1 MKTKFIMKGQDGVR
15 KKPEAGARM
24 CALLM
29 ALLLTS
35 GCSILDSL
43 SPVHEEALP
52 SEEDAAQIEY
62 NVGTTQSTSY
72 SATLYYIYQ
81 GDNDML
87 LPEKRTLSFDQDR
100 RIETV
105 LIEELIKGPA
115 PEQTNLL
122 AVIDPNTK
130 VISVTGDIGAS
141 DTLYITLSAE
151 FLNEPPVYKEKYT
164 DDPAELNRYR
174 RQAVNAIVNTIT
186 ELGQFSRVDIQIQD
200 GKNTR
205 RLINSEAGR
214 TTNPANTLEPVT
226 RQYDVIITPRM
237 VVQKVFTLMR
247 DRAWRA
253 PLGNYLS
260 FEGSQDNGLATSEER
275 AYAELA
281 AQDVQIEDFTIG
293 DVTQSTDG
301 KSAVVTVRQLQLRD
315 KLGKVKYSKEN
326 VPIKLTL
333 ENGIWKIPYT
343 RFSNILTLQ

>member
-1 MKTKFIMKGQDGVR
+1 MRIAFKIKEKDGKSKRRWIGVQ
-15 KKPEAGARM
+15 M
-24 CALLM
+24 CALIM
-29 ALLLTS
+29 ALVLSS

-52 SEEDAAQIEY
+52 SGEDAAQIEY

-87 LPEKRTLSFDQDR
+87 LPEKRTLSYDQGQ

-122 AVIDPNTK
+122 AVIDPDTK
-130 VISVTGDIGAS
+130 VISVTGDAGAS
-141 DTLYITLSAE
+141 DTLYITLSSE

-164 DDPAELNRYR
+164 DDPADLNRYR

-186 ELGQFSRVDIQIQD
+186 ELGQFSRVDIQVQE
-200 GKNTR
+200 GRNTR
-205 RLINSEAGR
+205 RLINNEAGR
-214 TTNPANTLEPVT
+214 TTNPTNILEPVT
-226 RQYDVIITPRM
+226 RQDDVIISPRM

-260 FEGSQDNGLATSEER
+260 FEGSQDNGSATSEER

-293 DVTQSTDG
+293 DVTQSSDG

-315 KLGKVKYSKEN
+315 KLGKVKYTKEN